1 MSFLEAVLG
10 AVLMGAAFMGW
21 VFIQRKMRDDDT
33 PLFSTPRK
41 KQKVEGPNDLE
52 AFIAAYRSGKVDPS
66 QIASAEAG
74 AVPVPQ
80 ASPTVL
86 SERTSPQSATGP
98 AAFLRPEVKLAYLT
112 IRAGL
117 RDHHA
122 FANVRLSDLGR
133 GETPGR
139 IDILVCNAQF
149 APVAAV
155 DVSVAG
161 AESDPAK
168 TTFLREAGIRYLRF
182 SARSMPRPA
191 DLHSLIY
198 RA

>member
-10 AVLMGAAFMGW
+10 ALLMGAAFMGW
-21 VFIQRKMRDDDT
+21 VIFQRKMRDDDT
-33 PLFSTPRK
+33 PLFSTARK
-41 KQKVEGPNDLE
+41 KQKAEGPNDLE

-66 QIASAEAG
+66 QIASAETG
-74 AVPVPQ
+74 AVPQ
-80 ASPTVL
+80 ASPSVL
-86 SERTSPQSATGP
+86 PERTSPQSASGP

-133 GETPGR
+133 GETSGR

-149 APVAAV
+149 VPVAAV

-161 AESDPAK
+161 AESEPAK
-168 TTFLREAGIRYLRF
+168 TAFLREAGIRYLRF

-191 DLHSLIY
+191 DLQSLIY
-198 RA
+198 RT